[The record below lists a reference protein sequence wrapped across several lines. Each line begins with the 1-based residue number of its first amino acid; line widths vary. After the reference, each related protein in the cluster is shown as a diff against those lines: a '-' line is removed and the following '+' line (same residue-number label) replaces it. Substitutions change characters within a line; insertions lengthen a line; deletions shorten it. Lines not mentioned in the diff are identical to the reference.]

1 MLLVEKLEL
10 SYLLCTHKRKHTKNF
25 NKLMSPYA
33 IFVILLTIAYIIYY
47 GYIISKDVY
56 GKKGP
61 ETASE
66 EEFEIDAFENAIQVR
81 ETEHGFSIG
90 SQEESLSEAQQSDV
104 SAEEDQNGIGE
115 KFAEIESQMEEAEME
130 STGGVDY
137 IQLGGML
144 RDAYENGGKIA
155 NGIKIVMDHV

>member
-1 MLLVEKLEL
+1 
-10 SYLLCTHKRKHTKNF
+10 
-25 NKLMSPYA
+25 MSPYA

-56 GKKGP
+56 GKKSS

-66 EEFEIDAFENAIQVR
+66 EEFEIEAMESAIQVR

-90 SQEESLSEAQQSDV
+90 SQEESLSEALQSD
-104 SAEEDQNGIGE
+104 SNAEEAQNEIGE
-115 KFAEIESQMEEAEME
+115 KFTDIESQMEEAEME

-144 RDAYENGGKIA
+144 RDAYESGGQIA